1 MSTVFISYRREAT
14 SGEARALFND
24 LVTRLSKNSVFM
36 DVDSVALGRDF
47 RNTLHEVLGIID
59 VMLVIIDKDWTGV
72 KDERGRTRLEDPS
85 DYVRLEVEAALKR
98 DIVVTPVL
106 VKGARMPAPEQLPAE
121 IRELVYRNGFE
132 LSHDRWESDVGEL
145 VRRLAL
151 TGPKGGGQ
159 IETAPQSIVSGGTRG
174 RSVPIRQA
182 ESQQRRAPS
191 FSMLLEQLF
200 SWAAEQA
207 TAFGFVLASPA
218 NYYRDTIIHLP
229 DPLSQSIKFLA
240 FVVLVLAVVTTPI
253 NAALWKINI
262 LKLLLFT
269 TVLLVLN
276 ILLFLLFCFMTFWAA
291 RLLGGTGD
299 LPHTLAAMFY
309 SSALMIVF
317 LLTKYVTALD
327 PALTGPTGLF
337 GLVLELAAMIWIIV
351 KLVPLIKTVH
361 QVGRLRALLIIAL
374 AGVVEKSFDS
384 LVATPLFVISTSV

>member
-1 MSTVFISYRREAT
+1 
-14 SGEARALFND
+14 
-24 LVTRLSKNSVFM
+24 M
-36 DVDSVALGRDF
+36 DVDSIALGRDF

-72 KDERGRTRLEDPS
+72 KDEGGRTRLEDPS

-121 IRELVYRNGFE
+121 IRDLVYRNGFE

-151 TGPKGGGQ
+151 TRPERGGQ
-159 IETAPQSIVSGGTRG
+159 IETAPQSIVSGGTIG
-174 RSVPIRQA
+174 RSVPIGQA
-182 ESQQRRAPS
+182 ESQQRRVPS

-207 TAFGFVLASPA
+207 TAFGFVFASPA

-262 LKLLLFT
+262 LKLLLLT
-269 TVLLVLN
+269 TVLLVVN

-291 RLLGGTGD
+291 RLLGATGD

-309 SSALMIVF
+309 SSALMIV
-317 LLTKYVTALD
+317 LVLTKYVTALD
-327 PALTGPTGLF
+327 PARTGTTGLF

-374 AGVVEKSFDS
+374 AGVVEKSFEW
-384 LVATPLFVISTSV
+384 LVATPLLAISASSV

>member
-14 SGEARALFND
+14 SGEARALCND

-121 IRELVYRNGFE
+121 IRDLVYRNGFE

-151 TGPKGGGQ
+151 TRPEGGGQ
-159 IETAPQSIVSGGTRG
+159 IETAPQSIVSGGTSR
-174 RSVPIRQA
+174 V
-182 ESQQRRAPS
+182 PS

-200 SWAAEQA
+200 NWAAEQA

-218 NYYRDTIIHLP
+218 NYYRDTIVHLP

-240 FVVLVLAVVTTPI
+240 FVVLVLAVVTTPF
-253 NAALWKINI
+253 NAALWNINI
-262 LKLLLFT
+262 FDLKKLLLLT

-309 SSALMIVF
+309 SSALMIGLV
-317 LLTKYVTALD
+317 LAKYVTGLD
-327 PALTGPTGLF
+327 PALTGPIGLF
-337 GLVLELAAMIWIIV
+337 GSVLELAAIIWIIV

-361 QVGRLRALLIIAL
+361 QLGRLRALLIIAL
-374 AGVVEKSFDS
+374 AGVVEKSFEW
-384 LVATPLFVISTSV
+384 LVAKPLLVISNPSV